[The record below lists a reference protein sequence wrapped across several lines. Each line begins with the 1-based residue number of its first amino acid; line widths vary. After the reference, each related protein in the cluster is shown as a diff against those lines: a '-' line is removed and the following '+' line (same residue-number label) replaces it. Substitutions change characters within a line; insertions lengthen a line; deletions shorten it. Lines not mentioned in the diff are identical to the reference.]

1 MDNQL
6 IHCLWLGAC
15 FLALF
20 STGEILYHKFGVRAE
35 YTRKLIHLGTGVLT
49 LLFPVFLRSHW
60 FVLLLCG
67 AFAVILLTS
76 LKFNLLKS
84 INAIDRKSHGSISY
98 PAAVYGTFLFYDF
111 FSGTHPQKAYFYI
124 PVLMLAVCDPI
135 AALSGKRWPWKPFQV
150 GSGKKTLTGSL
161 MFFISASLLSGILL
175 YTLSETSNSNLITL
189 SLLLGAFGAF
199 IEAIS
204 RNGFDNLL
212 IPLISILVLAAGFFL
227 GWYQPE
233 IL

>member
-15 FLALF
+15 FLVLF
-20 STGEILYHKFGVRAE
+20 TTGEILYHKFGVRAE
-35 YTRKLIHLGTGVLT
+35 YTRKLIHLGTGILT
-49 LLFPVFLRSHW
+49 LLFPVFLRSHS
-60 FVLLLCG
+60 FVFLLCG
-67 AFAVILLTS
+67 AFAIILLTS

-98 PAAVYGTFLFYDF
+98 PAAVYSTFLFYDF
-111 FSGTHPQKAYFYI
+111 FSGTHPQKAFFYI

-135 AALSGKRWPWKPFQV
+135 AALSGKRWPWKPYQV

-161 MFFISASLLSGILL
+161 MFFISASILSGILL
-175 YTLSETSNSNLITL
+175 YTLSETSGINLVVL
-189 SLLLGAFGAF
+189 SVLLGAFGAF
-199 IEAIS
+199 IEAMS

-212 IPLISILVLAAGFFL
+212 IPFIAILVLAAGRSL
-227 GWYQPE
+227 GWYQPV